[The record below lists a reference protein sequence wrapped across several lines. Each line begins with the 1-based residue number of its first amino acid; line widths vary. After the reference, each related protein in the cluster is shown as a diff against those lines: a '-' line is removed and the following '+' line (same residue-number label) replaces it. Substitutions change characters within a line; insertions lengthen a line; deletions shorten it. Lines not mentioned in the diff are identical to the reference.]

1 MDVDGTSGEGA
12 VSQNRI
18 RRVCVF
24 CGSRSGHNAIYRTAA
39 TELGRALAQ
48 RGYGLVYG
56 GGQVGLMGVIA
67 DAVMQHGG
75 EVDGVIPHPMVSREL
90 AHLHITR
97 LHEVGSMHERKARM
111 AELADAF
118 IAMPGGFG
126 TFEELFEI
134 ITWAQLGIHQK
145 PIGLLNAAGY
155 FDPLQHLMEQ
165 AIAAG
170 FVKPEHRQLTVID
183 TQPIAL
189 LDALEW
195 HAMPAAR
202 PWLSPKQT

>member
-1 MDVDGTSGEGA
+1 M
-12 VSQNRI
+12 SQVRI
-18 RRVCVF
+18 QRICVF
-24 CGSRSGHNAIYRTAA
+24 CGSRSGHHTIYRQAA
-39 TELGRALAQ
+39 DELGRSLAQ

-67 DAVMQHGG
+67 DAVMRHGG
-75 EVDGVIPHPMVSREL
+75 EVDGVIPRPMVSREL
-90 AHLHITR
+90 AHLQITR

-134 ITWAQLGIHQK
+134 ITWAQLGIHHK
-145 PIGLLNAAGY
+145 PIGLLNVAGY

-165 AIAAG
+165 AISAG
-170 FVKPEHRQLTVID
+170 FVKPEHRQLTVIEA
-183 TQPIAL
+183 QPIPL
-189 LDALEW
+189 LDALEG
-195 HAMPAAR
+195 HAMPATR